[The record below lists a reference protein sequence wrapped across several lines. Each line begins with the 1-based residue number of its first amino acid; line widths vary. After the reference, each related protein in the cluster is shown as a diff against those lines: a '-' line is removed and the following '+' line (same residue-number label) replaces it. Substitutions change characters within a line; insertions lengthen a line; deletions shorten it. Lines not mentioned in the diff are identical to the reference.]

1 MIFARFPLALAC
13 ALALSSCTDPGMYPP
28 PQNAGNYPPINGG
41 YPSNGQQPPY
51 NPPHNPQNGGS
62 DYPPNLATEY
72 RNGFEIGQKD
82 ASVGY
87 PRDSRRAYER
97 FGGGYE
103 SYFQEGYADG
113 YDGRQM
119 AH

>member
-1 MIFARFPLALAC
+1 M
-13 ALALSSCTDPGMYPP
+13 DMYPP
-28 PQNAGNYPPINGG
+28 PGGGAYPPDNRGYPPIDNG
-41 YPSNGQQPPY
+41 YGQTAQPPRY
-51 NPPHNPQNGGS
+51 EPPRTTPNYGS

-113 YDGRQM
+113 FDGRQM